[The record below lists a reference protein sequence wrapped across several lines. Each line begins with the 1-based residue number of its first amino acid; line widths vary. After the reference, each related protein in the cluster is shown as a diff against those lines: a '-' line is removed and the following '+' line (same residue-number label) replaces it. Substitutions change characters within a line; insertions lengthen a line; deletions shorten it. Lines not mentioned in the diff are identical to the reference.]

1 MREAGLPILTPDIHG
16 EQSLLTGSRGVVRAV
31 YPDRWRVDIETD
43 DGSLLTEAL
52 VIGPYFPELHKDG
65 EAPSHVGYLAFR
77 GGPDAVCWP
86 MPHRRLMG
94 PHDTMDGQGGQDQPE
109 RRYFHLHGFI
119 FRSGDITLRVT
130 QDHRFVMESE
140 AGDYILYDQA
150 TREIHLHAPTIFAG
164 TDEQNNRI
172 EYQQDESLRAFNP
185 LVLLGTEIEDR
196 IEYLKGTHIL
206 LQAPLVK
213 VTADEIV
220 LDPTSIKLGH
230 QNATERVMLGD
241 LFLAFYNTFVAL
253 FNAHQHTNVQTGGG
267 ISGAPT
273 TPTATMTAALLSDVA
288 RVSKTGL

>member
-1 MREAGLPILTPDIHG
+1 MREAGLPILTPDVHG

-94 PHDTMDGQGGQDQPE
+94 PHDTMDGQDGQDQPE

-172 EYQQDESLRAFNP
+172 EYQQDESIRAFNP
-185 LVLLGTEIEDR
+185 LIILGTETQDR
-196 IEYLKGTHIL
+196 IEYLKGTSIL
-206 LQAPLVK
+206 LQAPLLK
-213 VTADEIV
+213 IQADEVDI
-220 LDPTSIKLGH
+220 DPVQIRLGGTG
-230 QNATERVMLGD
+230 ATQRLMLGD
-241 LFLAFYNTFVAL
+241 LFKVFYNVFVTL
-253 FNAHQHTNVQTGGG
+253 FNSHQHTSVQNGAG
-267 ISGAPT
+267 ISGPPT
-273 TPTATMTAALLSDVA
+273 TPTASMDDSLLSDMTRVA
-288 RVSKTGL
+288 KN